1 MEPFQLTN
9 MATAL
14 LAYPENLESRAQL
27 ERDLNQTVVNPR
39 AHKPPQIAAIARADQ
54 DLRL

>member
-27 ERDLNQTVVNPR
+27 ERDLNQTVVMAMGKDDNVKV
-39 AHKPPQIAAIARADQ
+39 HSSLVD
-54 DLRL
+54 